1 MNLSVS
7 EFAEAIKD
15 TGAYDFYRKNV
26 QSFDRK
32 LTPSADPFYA
42 VKTRTFVVPLDA
54 AFLLDYVDKTNGAYP
69 FPGLFDGEAALAKNI
84 VPLYTDVFVGRNAKT
99 LEIPVVTYPP
109 SYILPDRYMVT
120 VGYEYTET
128 KAGGGS
134 TTVDWTNVA
143 AYRNGVDASGS
154 AQVEIYWQNGVAPT
168 KVFIDVTAG
177 GYYPNPPAGNVLY
190 NAIPKPVTQN
200 ITLVRGTWDVDADAG
215 KIFSPAAYYEAVKL
229 LRNAVRDT
237 IVNNGFYRNAANIPA
252 NTPINFSNVNF
263 YVPNQIL
270 TSPPEGGSFTDNKT
284 HHYPEF
290 VRYATDEQCWTFSTD
305 DDIYYARTADIFAN
319 ALSRDGVPVL
329 ALYQNYQYNGGVDR
343 GNGTLTNARGS
354 VVDVWKYDEAEERYY
369 LHSNNGTGAQLYDTT
384 LIYIKL
390 NGAKTKYELFA
401 NGNKVES
408 YDSATGIIPYL
419 TAQSAEKSIYVDG
432 KKVTA
437 TYGYGDWVWGGESQM
452 IGMADI
458 GLFFGSGSDY
468 NLVRGVIK
476 KADGTTATFG
486 PFAADASAINGA
498 TDKLS
503 RISQMLDTLDNRDYY
518 LGKAGYWNDANT
530 LKFNSAFYTVDSSIG
545 SILSP
550 SQLSGGAGVTGL
562 LGSGDTGNPAAVRA
576 APFYAAS
583 ELDGVIDWDSS
594 YSYWYDHGG
603 ESLLTGAPLTYANQT
618 AKLNAAAN
626 PTLNVSFPPA
636 LGGAK
641 AVLGGVTLN
650 VAQNSTVP
658 GETIQPDPITEMI
671 EVQLGG
677 SEAQLDDYVTLKA
690 GLPEDDGYFSAAVNY
705 IAMNERN
712 GTPSAN
718 IAYNIVNKIKNVAN
732 FYFND
737 SLTGVSGELAIAN
750 SYINHDAQTAIQA
763 AANDSNNRGGKN
775 LLGTEF
781 APYAPM
787 ADLIHLAKQTTD
799 LYTLNKIDAARI
811 LANPPR
817 QSGGENY
824 VADFKKESLIVGMN
838 EKPNTDTLAHKYA
851 NYKDGKIKA
860 ELIYRDGYSSFNE
873 LGINVLG
880 LREANGQPVDTVLT
894 SSLGFNTKS
903 FADAKLFQS
912 KCDADAAN
920 ATDCGNPAA
929 ADNQGDRR
937 YPLKYIPLNTATPKW
952 LIAAAVGWQLFNSP
966 TAKLRRSSLL
976 ANTDEGGAIYRIDYA
991 SATGGTY
998 VFDQRLLYGKNSNGD
1013 DLTIQPELI
1022 ITPYGYTAPGVSVAA
1037 GSGNY
1042 IGFPLKY
1049 RGDIACP
1056 SNDNV
1061 NAVEWKGW
1069 DGTTS
1074 LDLLAFAPHTSNS
1087 YTANGATPFKK
1098 DTGDVLPANNF
1109 DDFVDVRTNTFA
1121 GTGTYVRP
1129 AFPGGN
1135 YEVIN
1140 PSDPNKSILSSDER
1154 YNGRLAIYGNSLR
1167 VHGELARIV
1176 EIIDLL
1182 KDGELHADKFE
1193 DYGGAVGDTIGNIV
1207 KAIYHDRQVGYE
1219 IGAPTSRSVLARN
1232 PFEGTVIWAR
1242 NPNGVSAGLNAAT
1255 DYKAVFWT
1263 TGGTTPPTWGVVP
1276 NSGTGGMNPTQSGEL
1291 PPLFAMLTGG
1301 SGFTADRYTETFME
1315 SNIGSYSVN
1324 SQSGGKRYADGGRY
1338 TNGGDWASLVVDN
1351 TAVDWDGAPLNLIF
1365 GANFGFYNTIPYNK
1379 ESAFQNAYFQQG
1391 KPYGQASP
1399 YNNGDISGGGAAG
1412 GSNVQGYDGTSSGG
1426 GFTGYAE
1433 PVWYSTGDAM
1443 APPANS
1449 ELQFGDNY
1457 RSGPVIY
1464 CDGPGD
1470 VTGNVTSGTYNKLGN
1485 NKVRTLTAPPYQ
1497 IGTGRWDKRTNTSND
1512 APGYT
1517 PAYEYGSASY
1527 SDADKK
1533 DPSKNGTLY
1542 RNDTTKRISQWRWNW
1557 GKWEEIPEAPTKGTL
1572 YTFVKD
1578 DSFPGWR
1585 KVLTPDCDDS
1595 VNSCVNKHDAIAG
1608 SSDWFWGEKAYRYK
1622 RQRIAGYE
1630 YPNGDVS
1637 QYPYKHGDVYR
1648 QEKYAWGTEY
1658 SDKYYRFGPNN
1669 FSDKPYKVTIDT
1681 TSTYGMWTQTVRT
1694 VIDSDNDTA
1703 PAGSTK
1709 VSSTGG
1715 TAGTLGQAGTRE
1727 TELLGEFYAPAAD
1740 AGANIIGAGSLAM
1753 LPDNRTYVDRDGN
1766 VTTNKN
1772 SAYVGRFV
1780 MRRATVHRWR
1790 PAIGSVYPMYLEIN
1804 PQAIKNAAIERVVV
1818 NLFGAEV
1825 YPQGAAHTDAN
1836 NLIRTDYLLPHNL
1849 VAKKAE
1855 LQRTHDDA
1863 TPVFSPEPTDKYFR
1877 VIVAAALV
1885 NEPKQA
1891 VVAQRFLQYIYRVA
1905 ANGRAAVV
1913 DQHFFE
1919 PE

>member
-109 SYILPDRYMVT
+109 SYTLPDRYMVT

-128 KAGGGS
+128 KAGGAGDFDKATVHWGNPDTVNENNQFKLGWS
-134 TTVDWTNVA
+134 GTGDTTLLELGTLSDTSLIPL
-143 AYRNGVDASGS
+143 RNTLGLSQFTGDIVLLTSES
-154 AQVEIYWQNGVAPT
+154 QLQSSV
-168 KVFIDVTAG
+168 
-177 GYYPNPPAGNVLY
+177 PAG
-190 NAIPKPVTQN
+190 VTQYCN
-200 ITLVRGTWDVDADAG
+200 
-215 KIFSPAAYYEAVKL
+215 SNAYAEVLRL
-229 LRNAVRDT
+229 LRNAARAKILDDARTPVSLT
-237 IVNNGFYRNAANIPA
+237 PMHFPFFAPNGYL
-252 NTPINFSNVNF
+252 S
-263 YVPNQIL
+263 
-270 TSPPEGGSFTDNKT
+270 SPPEGGTFTDTATN
-284 HHYPEF
+284 HYYPEY
-290 VRYATDEQCWTFSTD
+290 VRYTTEEAGCITYKTED
-305 DDIYYARTADIFAN
+305 
-319 ALSRDGVPVL
+319 
-329 ALYQNYQYNGGVDR
+329 
-343 GNGTLTNARGS
+343 NARS
-354 VVDVWKYDEAEERYY
+354 YY
-369 LHSNNGTGAQLYDTT
+369 VST
-384 LIYIKL
+384 
-390 NGAKTKYELFA
+390 
-401 NGNKVES
+401 
-408 YDSATGIIPYL
+408 
-419 TAQSAEKSIYVDG
+419 
-432 KKVTA
+432 
-437 TYGYGDWVWGGESQM
+437 TYGYDKLRTAVKSDGSYSLAYSTTNGIYVPSTGTLAGSPGAGVVGDWNMTTTLNNLHNNPIRLS
-452 IGMADI
+452 
-458 GLFFGSGSDY
+458 FGASSDY

-486 PFAADASAINGA
+486 PYEDNAIAINA
-498 TDKLS
+498 ASDKLS

-518 LGKAGYWNDANT
+518 LGKAGYWDDVDT
-530 LKFNSAFYTVDSSIG
+530 LKFNSAFYTVDSDIG

-550 SQLSGGAGVTGL
+550 SPLSGGAGVTGL
-562 LGSGDTGNPAAVRA
+562 LGSGNTGNPAAVRA
-576 APFYAAS
+576 VPFYAAS
-583 ELDGVIDWDSS
+583 VLDGVIDWNTSF
-594 YSYWYDHGG
+594 SYWYDHGG
-603 ESLLTGAPLTYANQT
+603 ASLLTGATLTYANQT

-626 PTLNVSFPPA
+626 PTHTVSFPPT

-641 AVLGGVTLN
+641 AVLGKVTLN

-712 GTPSAN
+712 GTPNPN

-732 FYFND
+732 FYLND
-737 SLTGVSGELAIAN
+737 SLTGVSGELAIA
-750 SYINHDAQTAIQA
+750 SYINFDAQTAIQA
-763 AANDSNNRGGKN
+763 AANNANNLGGKN
-775 LLGTEF
+775 LLGTVF

-799 LYTLNKIDAARI
+799 AQTLYKIDAARI

-817 QSGGENY
+817 QDGGANY
-824 VADFKKESLIVGMN
+824 VEDFKKESLIVGMN

-929 ADNQGDRR
+929 PDNQGDRR

-998 VFDQRLLYGKNSNGD
+998 VFDQRLLYGKKSDGTS
-1013 DLTIQPELI
+1013 LTSLPFQPELI

-1042 IGFPLKY
+1042 FGFPLKY

-1056 SNDNV
+1056 SDDNV

-1087 YTANGATPFKK
+1087 YVANGATPFKK
-1098 DTGDVLPANNF
+1098 DTDVSPANKF

-1135 YEVIN
+1135 YEVIK
-1140 PSDPNKSILSSDER
+1140 PNKPEESILSSDER

-1193 DYGGAVGDTIGNIV
+1193 DYGGTVGDTIGNIV

-1263 TGGTTPPTWGVVP
+1263 TGGATPPTWGVVP

-1291 PPLFAMLTGG
+1291 TTPFAMLTGG

-1315 SNIGSYSVN
+1315 SNIGSYRVN
-1324 SQSGGKRYADGGRY
+1324 SQSGGKRYADGGSY

-1379 ESAFQNAYFQQG
+1379 ESAFQNDYFQQG
-1391 KPYGQASP
+1391 KPYGSASP
-1399 YNNGDISGGGAAG
+1399 YINGDISGGGAAG

-1449 ELQFGDNY
+1449 ELVFGDNY

-1470 VTGNVTSGTYNKLGN
+1470 VTSGTYNTLGN

-1527 SDADKK
+1527 SAADKK

-1557 GKWEEIPEAPTKGTL
+1557 GKWEEIPDAPTKGTNL
-1572 YTFVKD
+1572 FTFVKD

-1595 VNSCVNKHDAIAG
+1595 QSANGCVTKHAAIAG
-1608 SSDWFWGEKAYRYK
+1608 SDWFWGEKAYRYK

-1630 YPNGDVS
+1630 HTGGIVNEFKYFHSAGVYKS
-1637 QYPYKHGDVYR
+1637 EQYAFTGPVG
-1648 QEKYAWGTEY
+1648 Y
-1658 SDKYYRFGPNN
+1658 SNKPYRFGTND
-1669 FSDKPYKVTIDT
+1669 FSDEHYRYTVRQNVYQWWGNWQEITTTIDSNLDAT
-1681 TSTYGMWTQTVRT
+1681 AFLATLPSAAASNGVAPQITQTV
-1694 VIDSDNDTA
+1694 TA
-1703 PAGSTK
+1703 AVGVAGLAGSSK
-1709 VSSTGG
+1709 
-1715 TAGTLGQAGTRE
+1715 A
-1727 TELLGEFYAPAAD
+1727 ELLGEFYAPAAN

-1753 LPDNRTYVDRDGN
+1753 LSGNQTYVDRDGN
-1766 VTTNKN
+1766 VTTKDH
-1772 SAYVGRFV
+1772 AYVGRFV

-1825 YPQGAAHTDAN
+1825 YPQGAEHTEDN

-1905 ANGRAAVV
+1905 ADGRAAVV